1 MRWQNIFLSSIPRDI
16 LDLRFTNFHIWDETT
31 TALLLII
38 LFEYKLLLYLLFY
51 FIEVY
56 LWIYLFTGNFVWGGM
71 SSSSNGMNSLEQETE
86 TQQPPPVQLGPSHIP
101 QNRFEPYFDAMTPRN
116 VTALVGK
123 SAYLSCRVRNLGNK
137 TVRINNLLYLFT
149 YKKDI
154 INCAT
159 FSKYFP

>member
-1 MRWQNIFLSSIPRDI
+1 MFTRQISNKQEDLHHMRWQNIFLPSFPRDI
-16 LDLRFTNFHIWDETT
+16 LDLRFTNFHIWNETT

-38 LFEYKLLLYLLFY
+38 VFLNTSFFYICY
-51 FIEVY
+51 FITLKY
-56 LWIYLFTGNFVWGGM
+56 TYAYLFTGNFVWGGM

-137 TVRINNLLYLFT
+137 TVRINNYYL
-149 YKKDI
+149 
-154 INCAT
+154 
-159 FSKYFP
+159 